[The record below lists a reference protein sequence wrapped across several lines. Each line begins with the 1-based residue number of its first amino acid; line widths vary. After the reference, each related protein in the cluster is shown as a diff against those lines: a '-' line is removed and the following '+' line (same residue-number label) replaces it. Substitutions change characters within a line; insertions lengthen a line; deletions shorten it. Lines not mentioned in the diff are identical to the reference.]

1 MSQKFNLSWK
11 PLNFDG
17 LGELRQALA
26 ARNPEVSELSLAN
39 LFIWRDFDRPQFA
52 RLNDWLLLCLNPPN
66 EPPYLLEPL
75 GPPPSPSF
83 LMDLLYQIGRFSR
96 LPESFLSFF
105 PEKEVIIKEN
115 RDQFDYLFWRE
126 KMAGLQGKRFD
137 GKRNLI
143 RRFQSN
149 WPDYEFTLIDR
160 PWQKE
165 ALSFFFNW
173 AGQKG
178 SAESFS
184 PLSLDDQAKALNL
197 AFELWEVLGLMGGA
211 LISRGEWKGFIIA
224 SKLNERTALIHFHYA
239 DLSSPGA
246 SQTLLWEA
254 CRQLLSS
261 FPLINLE
268 QDLGLPGLRKAKLSY
283 HPCRLVA
290 KYDVY
295 PSKKVTSAVFPF
307 G

>member
-1 MSQKFNLSWK
+1 MSQKLNLSWK
-11 PLNFDG
+11 PVDFNDATG
-17 LGELRQALA
+17 LSQVLA

-39 LFIWRDFDRPQFA
+39 LFIWRDFDRPQIA
-52 RLNDWLLLCLNPPN
+52 RFNDWFLLCLNPPN
-66 EPPYLLEPL
+66 ESPYLLEPL

-96 LPESFLSFF
+96 LPESFLTFF
-105 PEKEVIIKEN
+105 LQKEVTIKEN
-115 RDQFDYLFWRE
+115 RDQFDYVYWQE
-126 KMAGLQGKRFD
+126 EMAGLQGKKFD

-143 RRFQSN
+143 RRFQST
-149 WPDYEFTLIDR
+149 WPDYEFRIIDR
-160 PWQKE
+160 EWQKE
-165 ALSFFFNW
+165 ALSFFFDW
-173 AGQKG
+173 ASQKG
-178 SAESFS
+178 SPESLF
-184 PLSLDDQAKALNL
+184 PLSLDDQARALQL
-197 AFELWEVLGLMGGA
+197 AFQLWEELGLMGGA
-211 LISRGEWKGFIIA
+211 LISRGGLKGFIIA
-224 SKLNERTALIHFHYA
+224 SKLNERTAVIHFHYA
-239 DLSSPGA
+239 DLNSPGA

-254 CRQLLSS
+254 CRKLLSS

-295 PSKKVTSAVFPF
+295 P